1 MKNTTKNH
9 KVQLRAKLRRFPKS
23 VGFILAKYAKY
34 VMATHPI
41 VVEVFQ
47 AGTER
52 CVLPFF
58 QHNGILFSPVLT
70 VTMVLFSS
78 GRFST
83 VAVDVNCDVQ
93 RAAGTVSEVSH
104 LRLSH
109 WPYLTT
115 WRPRRHRDSFMAE
128 ADKSQKAVT
137 TSPTYAPLKSTHAR
151 TFSCSRVKC
160 PIAQRWYVPPE
171 VQRQTAGP
179 EKSEQIR
186 CHI

>member
-9 KVQLRAKLRRFPKS
+9 KVQLRAKLRRLPKS

-41 VVEVFQ
+41 VVEVFH

-109 WPYLTT
+109 
-115 WRPRRHRDSFMAE
+115 
-128 ADKSQKAVT
+128 
-137 TSPTYAPLKSTHAR
+137 
-151 TFSCSRVKC
+151 
-160 PIAQRWYVPPE
+160 
-171 VQRQTAGP
+171 
-179 EKSEQIR
+179 
-186 CHI
+186 